1 MLIYIHVIC
10 IIYCQLQLLYIN
22 KYKWKEI
29 AATALTWH
37 ENFVIFFYSTKFLLI
52 IYLTFIYTPIRL
64 GHYQGSPSVNANA
77 SEEHMNPIAF

>member
-1 MLIYIHVIC
+1 M
-10 IIYCQLQLLYIN
+10 
-22 KYKWKEI
+22 
-29 AATALTWH
+29 AWH